1 MILETKAV
9 KLVPQS
15 DRPAHQYM
23 WLIINSV
30 LQGFAENK
38 VVCIYML
45 VLSLALS

>member
-1 MILETKAV
+1 MFLETKGV

-23 WLIINSV
+23 WLINSV

-45 VLSLALS
+45 VLSLALR